1 MGNTSVKSHI
11 HKHGDVTCTMKHGR
25 RRAFRRNSHKK
36 HYRRFRKG
44 GTGTSPLNPTGTA
57 STTSSR
63 KKRRSKRNVEPS
75 LHKLV
80 LINETRKLYPRG
92 PTKKARTSPPL
103 VKRSSVK
110 RHFQVVE
117 AKIEP
122 ILEEIEEI
130 EEPVQGIRRKSI

>member
-25 RRAFRRNSHKK
+25 RRAFRQHSHKK

-44 GTGTSPLNPTGTA
+44 GTGTSPLNPTGTT
-57 STTSSR
+57 SGTTSSR
-63 KKRRSKRNVEPS
+63 KKRRSKRKVEPS
-75 LHKLV
+75 LHKIV
-80 LINETRKLYPRG
+80 LINETRKLYPLG
-92 PTKKARTSPPL
+92 PPKKARTSPPL
-103 VKRSSVK
+103 VKRS

-117 AKIEP
+117 P
-122 ILEEIEEI
+122 ILEEI